1 MVICLFFLLVA
12 IGFLRIRKIFGL
24 LNIRKTLD
32 NDVCD
37 IQQNHF
43 FNTMSSLPTVLV
55 HWLPT
60 VAYWL
65 LIAVML
71 LGVVGAF
78 IPAIP
83 GPSLI
88 VGAVV
93 AAGFIYGWPQVT
105 IPLIVSIIVFALCF
119 AIEYLAGV
127 LGGQKAGASHWGQ
140 VGAMIGLGLGFFGML
155 PALPVGGPLLGI
167 FFGPFIGAVVGEIL
181 YLMRDKSLSALDR
194 LQKSLKA
201 GIGIVAGSLVGLV
214 MQGLLS
220 LGALMV
226 FLFNTYSHGWPA

>member
-1 MVICLFFLLVA
+1 
-12 IGFLRIRKIFGL
+12 
-24 LNIRKTLD
+24 
-32 NDVCD
+32 
-37 IQQNHF
+37 
-43 FNTMSSLPTVLV
+43 MSFPTVLT

-65 LIAVML
+65 LLAVML

-105 IPLIVSIIVFALCF
+105 VPLIVSIIVLVLCF
-119 AIEYLAGV
+119 AIEYLAGI
-127 LGGQKAGASHWGQ
+127 LGGQKAGASNWGQ
-140 VGAMIGLGLGFFGML
+140 VGAMIGLGLGFFGLL
-155 PALPVGGPLLGI
+155 PALPVGGPLIGI
-167 FFGPFIGAVVGEIL
+167 FFGPFIGAVIAEII
-181 YLMRDKSLSALDR
+181 YLMRDQSLSALDR
-194 LQKSLKA
+194 LQKSLRA
-201 GIGIVAGSLVGLV
+201 GIGIVAGSVIGLV

-220 LGALMV
+220 FGALLV
-226 FLFNTYSHGWPA
+226 FAFTMYGNSWPT

>member
-1 MVICLFFLLVA
+1 M
-12 IGFLRIRKIFGL
+12 
-24 LNIRKTLD
+24 
-32 NDVCD
+32 CD
-37 IQQNHF
+37 IQTKSF
-43 FNTMSSLPTVLV
+43 FNTMSLPPVLV

-65 LIAVML
+65 LLAVML

-127 LGGQKAGASHWGQ
+127 LGGQKAGASNWGQ
-140 VGAMIGLGLGFFGML
+140 IGAMIGLGLGFFGML

-181 YLMRDKSLSALDR
+181 YLLRDENLSALDR

-220 LGALMV
+220 FGALMV
-226 FLFNTYSHGWPA
+226 FLFNTYAHGWPA

>member
-1 MVICLFFLLVA
+1 VLIYPKPEIIESA
-12 IGFLRIRKIFGL
+12 IF
-24 LNIRKTLD
+24 
-32 NDVCD
+32 
-37 IQQNHF
+37 QQNLF
-43 FNTMSSLPTVLV
+43 LNTMSLPTVLV

-60 VAYWL
+60 VAYWFL
-65 LIAVML
+65 LAVML

-88 VGAVV
+88 VGAIV
-93 AAGFIYGWPQVT
+93 AAGFIYGWEVVK
-105 IPLIVSIIVFALCF
+105 IALIVSIIVFALCF

-140 VGAMIGLGLGFFGML
+140 IGAMIGLGLGFFGML

-181 YLMRDKSLSALDR
+181 YLLREESLSPLDR
-194 LQKSLKA
+194 LQKSLRA

-220 LGALMV
+220 LGALIV
-226 FLFNTYSHGWPA
+226 FLATTYSNGWPTH